1 MRRTKII
8 CTLGPATFSGE
19 RIEHLIHAGMDVARI
34 NCSHGTMEEHVEMIR
49 LVREASSR
57 LGKHVA
63 ILFDLRGPRM
73 RVGDLEGDV
82 KLHQGDMV
90 TLVTEAHRGASEI
103 PVQSP
108 YLAISVRAGQRLLID
123 DGRIELVVRETDGT
137 RVRCEVIRGG
147 VLKSRKGINVPGVRL
162 AVPIIED
169 DELDELSRGV
179 KEGVDFIG
187 ASFVRS
193 DDDVHIIRNA
203 VRALGGNQPI
213 IAKLEHPDAISN
225 LNRILEACDGVM
237 VARGDLGVE
246 MPPEDVPILQKRI
259 IAEANRLLKPVV
271 VATQMLESMTESPR
285 PTRAEASD
293 VANATLDGADALML
307 SGETAIGEY
316 PIEATQMMD
325 RLIQKAEEVMWQ
337 LETPSWKRSY
347 VGTEG
352 SLAIPQAISSAACVA
367 AEELKAKAIVVFTQ
381 SGSTALLLSK
391 HRPKIPIVAFTPY
404 ESVCRFCSLLWGV
417 IPQQLGYIDNTDE
430 LVRQMD
436 ERLVLSGFAQR
447 GDTVIMVAGIPLQL
461 KRRANFVKV
470 HVVSEA

>member
-1 MRRTKII
+1 MRRTKIV
-8 CTLGPATFSGE
+8 CTLGPATFSKE
-19 RIEHLIHAGMDVARI
+19 RIEQLIRAGMDVARI
-34 NCSHGTMEEHVEMIR
+34 NCSHGTADEHVEMIR
-49 LVREASSR
+49 LVREASSK

-63 ILFDLRGPRM
+63 VLFDLRGPRM
-73 RVGDLEGDV
+73 RVGDLESEV
-82 KLHQGDMV
+82 KLHQGDSV
-90 TLVTEAHRGASEI
+90 TLVSEAHLGAGEI
-103 PVQSP
+103 PIQSP

-123 DGRIELVVRETDGT
+123 DGKIELVVKETDGV

-169 DELDELSRGV
+169 DEFDELSMGV
-179 KEGVDFIG
+179 REGVDFIG

-193 DDDVHIIRNA
+193 DEDVQIIRNA
-203 VRALGGNQPI
+203 VQALGGNQPI
-213 IAKLEHPDAISN
+213 IAKLEHPDAIAN
-225 LNRILEACDGVM
+225 LTKILEACDGVM

-246 MPPEDVPILQKRI
+246 MPPEDVPILQKQI
-259 IAEANRLLKPVV
+259 ISEANRLLKPVI

-325 RLIQKAEEVMWQ
+325 RLMQKAEEVMWQ
-337 LETPSWKRSY
+337 FRLPMRGQSHAGIER
-347 VGTEG
+347 

-367 AEELKAKAIVVFTQ
+367 AEELEAKAIVVFTQ

-391 HRPKIPIVAFTPY
+391 HRPRTPIIAFTPY

-417 IPQQLGYIDNTDE
+417 VPCQLGYIDNTDE

-436 ERLVLSGFAQR
+436 ERLLLSGFVER

-461 KRRANFVKV
+461 KGKANFIKV
-470 HVVSEA
+470 HIVGEA